1 MFYHAGMKT
10 STSALLLGIAVAAAL
25 PAQAQVTPWYAGIAV
40 GESRTGGELVANRE
54 STITNALGIA
64 TDFDARDVAFKATVG
79 YRFFPWLAV
88 EVDYMDLGK
97 HSLLS
102 DMVGGDPPAAAS
114 LFLERRV
121 RGFGADAVFLAP
133 VAAQWKVYGRVGAF
147 HAELEARQALAG
159 NIVFTNGDPTER
171 ERSTTQSETVLRW
184 GAGTQFEL
192 SDCSW
197 LRLEWQRQEDI
208 GKAFREIIGSYNAAM
223 TAVEVTALIED
234 RAKVEIEA
242 TAVIPDA
249 PDDQVSAPP
258 RSR

>member
-1 MFYHAGMKT
+1 VFYHAHVKT
-10 STSALLLGIAVAAAL
+10 RTCALLLAIAAAAGL
-25 PAQAQVTPWYAGIAV
+25 PARAQVTPWYVGIAV
-40 GESRTGGELVANRE
+40 GESRTGRELVANRE
-54 STITNALGIA
+54 STITNALSIS

-88 EVDYMDLGK
+88 EVDYTDLGK
-97 HSLLS
+97 HSLSS
-102 DMVGGDPPAAAS
+102 DMVGGDPPAAAG

-121 RGFGADAVFLAP
+121 RGFGADAVLFAP

-147 HAELEARQALAG
+147 RARLEARQALGG

-192 SDCSW
+192 SDCSG

-208 GKAFREIIGSYNAAM
+208 GKAFRIGGSGTTGEAP
-223 TAVEVTALIED
+223 TDAVLVGFYY
-234 RAKVEIEA
+234 RF
-242 TAVIPDA
+242 
-249 PDDQVSAPP
+249 
-258 RSR
+258 